1 MFGKHADY
9 HGTRRY
15 VAEKPFRN
23 DAGQSGLRASP
34 AFVWVKFQI
43 EKFLR
48 AGTPISRTTWLLRDG
63 EKHFTFLGAK
73 APRRPRE
80 PDITD
85 IFPIAAREAGA
96 ATKLP
101 RKRR

>member
-15 VAEKPFRN
+15 VAEKPFRT
-23 DAGQSGLRASP
+23 DAGQLGLRASP
-34 AFVWVKFQI
+34 AFAWLKLQI

-48 AGTPISRTTWLLRDG
+48 AGAPDSSTTWLLRDD
-63 EKHFTFLGAK
+63 EKHFTLLGAK
-73 APRRPRE
+73 ASKRPRE

-85 IFPIAAREAGA
+85 IFPIAARDSGAGSKP
-96 ATKLP
+96 TRQP
-101 RKRR
+101 R